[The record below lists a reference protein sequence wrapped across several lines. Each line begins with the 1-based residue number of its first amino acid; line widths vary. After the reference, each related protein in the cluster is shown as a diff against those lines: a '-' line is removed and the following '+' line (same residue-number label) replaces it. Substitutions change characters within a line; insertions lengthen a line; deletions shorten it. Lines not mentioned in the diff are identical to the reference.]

1 MLNQYIAQTQS
12 LLNDFS
18 AVIYTTANLTT
29 YINDARVQIAG
40 ASESIRFV
48 GSASLSP
55 SVQTLAFGSISV
67 ASAPPG
73 TQGAIAVR
81 KGSVFTTA
89 NGWQEITNIEWERFW
104 SFFLNGPNATATGTP
119 QVYSQLQPGVA
130 GQLWFSPI
138 PGSALPAKFDCAGY
152 PIPLV
157 TDGTVEALQYP
168 WTEAV
173 QYYAAY
179 LALLNAQR
187 YADADEMLQR
197 YDLFQTRAT
206 QMSTPTALPG
216 QQSGYGGAVRAGA
229 ARPITAPP
237 PGQPG
242 RG

>member
-29 YINDARVQIAG
+29 YINDARVQIAL

-48 GSASLSP
+48 GTATLSP
-55 SVQTLAFGSISV
+55 SVQNLSFGSISV
-67 ASAPPG
+67 ASANPG
-73 TQGAIAVR
+73 TQGVLAVR
-81 KGSVFTTA
+81 KANVLTSA

-104 SFFLNGPNATATGTP
+104 SFFFNGPNATASGTP
-119 QVYSQLQPGVA
+119 KVYSQLSPSGA
-130 GQLWFSPI
+130 GQVWFSPI
-138 PGSALPAKFDCAGY
+138 PNGALAAQFDSVGY
-152 PIPLV
+152 PIGLT
-157 TDGTVEALQYP
+157 TDATPEALPYP